1 MPKTSSTTIVAEHRG
16 GGEAQRKAL
25 VDPKKARAF
34 LIRAGILSK
43 GGKRLS
49 KRYR

>member
-1 MPKTSSTTIVAEHRG
+1 MPNVAIIVKEHR
-16 GGEAQRKAL
+16 AAATKQRKEHS
-25 VDPKKARAF
+25 DPKKARAF

-43 GGKRLS
+43 SGTRLS